1 MPLGSKII
9 LVLGV
14 LFFALGVFLVGG
26 HSERSDLAPLLD
38 AKEKALQASEQK
50 LKALDAQLAQAGEE
64 LKVSAA
70 QLEEL
75 KTKLNVQEKSLA
87 AALQQRNDA
96 SREVD
101 RLASRPAAAPL
112 PPVRPREPMVAPPP
126 SPAQRRAIEPGLY
139 ETVRATAVHEEPL
152 SSSRVLTRVGGATQ
166 ITVVR
171 GVGEWLEVRSKH
183 GNPPGFIRT
192 EDAKFVARAN

>member
-1 MPLGSKII
+1 
-9 LVLGV
+9 
-14 LFFALGVFLVGG
+14 
-26 HSERSDLAPLLD
+26 
-38 AKEKALQASEQK
+38 
-50 LKALDAQLAQAGEE
+50 
-64 LKVSAA
+64 
-70 QLEEL
+70 
-75 KTKLNVQEKSLA
+75 
-87 AALQQRNDA
+87 
-96 SREVD
+96 
-101 RLASRPAAAPL
+101 
-112 PPVRPREPMVAPPP
+112 
-126 SPAQRRAIEPGLY
+126 LY